1 MTPATPN
8 RKLKVVLARVKLW
21 QEGTVVWMQ
30 VLAQNIGSTGQEFQS
45 TSGMSVQAI
54 SNPEISKNLIFLRG
68 TDHNLD
74 SRPAYRDCGSFENAA
89 EYIDKC
95 RRTLRTPLYI

>member
-1 MTPATPN
+1 MTPVTPN
-8 RKLKVVLARVKLW
+8 RNLKVVLARVKLW
-21 QEGTVVWMQ
+21 QEGTLVRMQ
-30 VLAQNIGSTGQEFQS
+30 VLEQSIGSTKHEFQS
-45 TSGMSVQAI
+45 ITGMAVQAI

-74 SRPAYRDCGSFENAA
+74 NKSAYRDCGTFENAA